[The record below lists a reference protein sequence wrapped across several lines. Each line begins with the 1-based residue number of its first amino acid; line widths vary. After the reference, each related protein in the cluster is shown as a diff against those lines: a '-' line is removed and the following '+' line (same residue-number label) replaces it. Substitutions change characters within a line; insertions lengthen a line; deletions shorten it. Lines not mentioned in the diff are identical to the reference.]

1 MKLRLRRG
9 LPLVAIATM
18 LEVSLCSLQT
28 QTTLTVIML
37 QIDRLLE
44 IETKC
49 YLFHTLPTLG
59 WTTREDVNKLANI
72 HIAICLGYSVI
83 LSITTKSKEY
93 LELSTEHT
101 AVTHLVAHLGVTDIQ
116 K

>member
-18 LEVSLCSLQT
+18 LEVSLCASQT

-49 YLFHTLPTLG
+49 YLFHTLPTLD

-72 HIAICLGYSVI
+72 LIAICLGYSVYSVLLLRAKSA
-83 LSITTKSKEY
+83 LSY
-93 LELSTEHT
+93 LYEHT
-101 AVTHLVAHLGVTDIQ
+101 TVTTVVPGF
-116 K
+116 